1 MGKIAEQKI
10 STRRFCRYFVHAP
23 LCVGEAFH
31 GFEPTSILVDGPGE
45 DIEFEGAFHKYKER
59 RIRYQP
65 EVAPVELLA
74 ASPWSLWKP
83 QFRNASELGSAS
95 LLLTWYTLECSSSV
109 MAIIL
114 RRDEDHNT
122 LGANHEKEL
131 EGVGVAVK
139 AK

>member
-45 DIEFEGAFHKYKER
+45 DIEFESAFHKYKGR

-65 EVAPVELLA
+65 EVAP
-74 ASPWSLWKP
+74 SSY
-83 QFRNASELGSAS
+83 
-95 LLLTWYTLECSSSV
+95 LLLHRGLFGNPVQERKRT
-109 MAIIL
+109 
-114 RRDEDHNT
+114 R
-122 LGANHEKEL
+122 
-131 EGVGVAVK
+131 
-139 AK
+139 